1 MKLMAPSRAAS
12 SVRRLFSLMANRSG
26 VLIVL
31 SRSIVGSPSGDSDAM
46 TTALSH
52 LRYLVSEFTPVL
64 HFYRDVLRLK
74 LAVDVPGVYAEFETP
89 GGRLAFYRADLMA
102 EVLGAPVATHIGDDC
117 VLCLRVENVDA
128 AAARVKLAGNALLTA
143 PHDRTEWSQ
152 RVAHLKDPAGHLVEL
167 WSPLPRPP
175 ELA

>member
-1 MKLMAPSRAAS
+1 
-12 SVRRLFSLMANRSG
+12 
-26 VLIVL
+26 
-31 SRSIVGSPSGDSDAM
+31 M

-52 LRYLVSEFTPVL
+52 LRYLVSDFTPVL

-102 EVLGAPVATHIGDDC
+102 EVIGAPVATHIGDDC
-117 VLCLRVENVDA
+117 VMCLRVENVDA
-128 AAARVKLAGNALLTA
+128 AAARVKLAGSALLTA
-143 PHDRTEWSQ
+143 PHDRTEWFQ

-167 WSPLPRPP
+167 WSPLPRAP

>member
-1 MKLMAPSRAAS
+1 
-12 SVRRLFSLMANRSG
+12 
-26 VLIVL
+26 
-31 SRSIVGSPSGDSDAM
+31 M

-52 LRYLVSEFTPVL
+52 VRYLIRDFAPVL
-64 HFYRDVLRLK
+64 HFYRDVLGLK

-102 EVLGAPVATHIGDDC
+102 EAIGVPVATHKGDDC

-128 AAARVKLAGNALLTA
+128 AAARVKLAGNSLLTS
-143 PHDRTEWSQ
+143 PHDQPAWLQ
-152 RVAHLKDPAGHLVEL
+152 RVAHLRDPAGHLVEL

-175 ELA
+175 QPA

>member
-1 MKLMAPSRAAS
+1 
-12 SVRRLFSLMANRSG
+12 
-26 VLIVL
+26 
-31 SRSIVGSPSGDSDAM
+31 M
-46 TTALSH
+46 TATLSH
-52 LRYLVSEFTPVL
+52 VRYLVTDFAPVL
-64 HFYRDVLRLK
+64 HFYRDVLGLR

-102 EVLGAPVATHIGDDC
+102 AAIGTQVATRNGDDS

-128 AAARVKLAGNALLTA
+128 AAARVKLAGNTLLTT
-143 PHDRTEWSQ
+143 PHDQPAWYQ
-152 RVAHLKDPAGHLVEL
+152 RVAHLRDPAGHFVEL

>member
-1 MKLMAPSRAAS
+1 
-12 SVRRLFSLMANRSG
+12 
-26 VLIVL
+26 
-31 SRSIVGSPSGDSDAM
+31 M

-52 LRYLVSEFTPVL
+52 LRYLVSDFAPVL

-117 VLCLRVENVDA
+117 VMCLRVENVDA
-128 AAARVKLAGNALLTA
+128 AAARVKLAGNPLLTA

-152 RVAHLKDPAGHLVEL
+152 RVAHLRDPAGHLVEL
-167 WSPLPRPP
+167 WSPLSRPP